1 MRKTLS
7 RYSALML
14 VMLISL
20 LLMTLAPA
28 SFAQDEDPVVF
39 RQPANEPD
47 SLDPAQGGFGY
58 QEMFSLYEPLVDAY
72 SSTEITP
79 LAAESWEVS
88 EDGTVYTFTL
98 REGLRWSDGE
108 PVTAED
114 YRQSFLRQLTP
125 ETASYSVE
133 EFYPI
138 LNGQSF
144 SAGEI
149 TDPELVGLSA
159 PDDLTLI
166 IELEEPTPFFLSYL
180 GNSNYLPV
188 RVDLIEEY
196 GDQWMEAGNHVGNGP
211 YMLTVWDHDQL
222 MVFEKN
228 PHYNGIWQ
236 DYRYVDRIEFVLMA
250 DAWNQAVPSFEAGE
264 VDAAIAPASELPRL
278 LDDPEYADMIN
289 PVPIAGS
296 VILIMDT
303 DNAPTDNTLVR
314 QALSLSIDREVL
326 ANNVLRGAYSPAVSL
341 SPPQLAS
348 HNPDEAFGYQYDPEL
363 AVQLLTEAGYPGG
376 EGFPEFEVTYWSVDR
391 AQLVM
396 QAIQAMWS
404 STLGIDVTLNP
415 LEPGAMRDWRIS
427 RNEQSYNMQYGL
439 NWAGIQD
446 ASQFHNALFDP
457 NNSLKRSRFDDAD
470 YVDLIRTALVE
481 IDPVARAEMY
491 QQAEAII
498 NEQVPIIS
506 VVYEGQTWLT
516 RPYVENFVD
525 TTTSV
530 GLIFRYA
537 QPPGLQISE

>member
-1 MRKTLS
+1 MKHTRSVSKVLVIIAS
-7 RYSALML
+7 LALLVFGPSA
-14 VMLISL
+14 I
-20 LLMTLAPA
+20 
-28 SFAQDEDPVVF
+28 AQDDDMVVI

-58 QEMFSLYEPLVDAY
+58 QEFFSLYEPLVDAY
-72 SSTEITP
+72 SSTEVTP
-79 LAAESWEVS
+79 LAAESWEIS
-88 EDGTVYTFTL
+88 EDGLVYTFTL

-114 YRQSFLRQLTP
+114 YRLSFLRQLDP
-125 ETASYSVE
+125 ATAAYTVQ
-133 EFYPI
+133 EFFPI
-138 LNGQSF
+138 RNGQAYNS
-144 SAGEI
+144 GEI
-149 TDPELVGLSA
+149 TDPELVGISA

-188 RVDLIEEY
+188 RVDLIEQY

-211 YMLTVWDHDQL
+211 YMLTQWDHNQL

-228 PHYNGIWQ
+228 PHYNGIWK
-236 DYRYVDRIEFVLMA
+236 DSRFVDRIEYVLMA
-250 DAWNQAVPSFEAGE
+250 DAWNLAVPAFEAEE
-264 VDAAIAPASELPRL
+264 VDVAIAPASELPRL
-278 LDDPEYADMIN
+278 LDDSEYSEMIN

-303 DNAPTDNTLVR
+303 KNPPTDNVLVR
-314 QALSLSIDREVL
+314 QALSLAIDRETL
-326 ANNVLRGAYSPAVSL
+326 ANAVLRGAYAPAVSL

-348 HNPDEAFGYQYDPEL
+348 HNPDEAFGYQYNPEL
-363 AVQLLTEAGYPGG
+363 AQQLLAEAGYPGG

-415 LEPGAMRDWRIS
+415 LEPGAMREWRIS

-446 ASQFHNALFDP
+446 ASEFQNALFDP
-457 NNSLKRSRFDDAD
+457 DNSLKRSRFDDPE
-470 YVDLIRTALVE
+470 YVELIRSALVE
-481 IDPVARAEMY
+481 VNPDVRTEMY

-506 VVYEGQTWLT
+506 IVYEGQTWLI
-516 RPYVENFVD
+516 RPNVRNFVD
-525 TTTSV
+525 VTTSV

-537 QPPGLQISE
+537 QPPGLEIDR